1 MLLLIDKWRLHMGKI
16 LVTGATGN
24 IGKFLVDKL
33 VEDGHSVKAFTRN
46 PEKANLNGNIEI
58 CKGDLTNKDEILQA
72 LTGVDKAFLLLAN
85 IPADPF
91 IEVASQIGLKHLV
104 FLSSY
109 SVDINWKSKNNF
121 IAKHHAEV
129 ESKIKS
135 SGIPYTFLR
144 PAGFMTTVY
153 QWLGSIKTQ
162 GIAFLPYPDVSHSV
176 IHSKDIA
183 LSAAEVLK
191 NNSHIG
197 KSYFL
202 SGPELMTPREMVKQ
216 ISDVIGKELSV
227 VQPERQQTINMMSHN
242 LPISIIES
250 IIELLESSPK
260 IIELSD
266 NVRRLTHT
274 RGITFKT
281 WIEENKV
288 FFL

>member
-1 MLLLIDKWRLHMGKI
+1 MGKI

-46 PEKANLNGNIEI
+46 PEKANLNSNIEI
-58 CKGDLTNKDEILQA
+58 CKGDLTNKDEIFQA

-135 SGIPYTFLR
+135 NGIPYTFLR

-162 GIAFLPYPDVSHSV
+162 GIAFLPYPDISHAV

-202 SGPELMTPREMVKQ
+202 SGPELITPREMVKQ

-250 IIELLESSPK
+250 ILELLESSPK
-260 IIELSD
+260 IIEVSD

>member
-1 MLLLIDKWRLHMGKI
+1 MGKI

-46 PEKANLNGNIEI
+46 PEKANLKSNIEI
-58 CKGDLTNKDEILQA
+58 CKGDLTNKDEIFQA

-109 SVDINWKSKNNF
+109 SVDINWKRKNNI

-135 SGIPYTFLR
+135 NGIPYTFLR

-162 GIAFLPYPDVSHSV
+162 GIAFLPYPDVSHAV
-176 IHSKDIA
+176 VHSKDIA

-202 SGPELMTPREMVKQ
+202 SGPELITPREMVKQ

-250 IIELLESSPK
+250 ILELLESSPK
-260 IIELSD
+260 IIEVSD

>member
-1 MLLLIDKWRLHMGKI
+1 MGKI

-24 IGKFLVDKL
+24 IGKFLVEKL
-33 VEDGHSVKAFTRN
+33 VKDGHFVKAFTRN
-46 PEKANLNGNIEI
+46 PERANFNEKIEI
-58 CKGDLTNKDEILQA
+58 CKGDLTNKEEILQA
-72 LTGVDKAFLLLAN
+72 LNGVDKAFLLLAN
-85 IPADPF
+85 ISADPF

-109 SVDINWKSKNNF
+109 SVEIDWKSKNNF

-129 ESKIKS
+129 ENKIKL

-144 PAGFMTTVY
+144 PAGFMTTAF
-153 QWLGSIKTQ
+153 QWLGSIKVQ
-162 GIAFLPYPDVSHSV
+162 GIAFLPYPDVTHAV

-202 SGPELMTPREMVKQ
+202 SGPELISPREMVKQ
-216 ISDVIGKELSV
+216 ISEFIGKELNV
-227 VQPERQQTINMMSHN
+227 IQPERQQTINMMTHN
-242 LPISIIES
+242 LPLSIIEA
-250 IIELLESSPK
+250 ILELLESSPK
-260 IIELSD
+260 IIEVSE

-274 RGITFKT
+274 KGITFKT
-281 WIEENKV
+281 WIKENEE
-288 FFL
+288 FFI

>member
-1 MLLLIDKWRLHMGKI
+1 MGKI

-24 IGKFLVDKL
+24 IGKFLVEKL
-33 VEDGHSVKAFTRN
+33 VKDGHFVKAFTRN
-46 PEKANLNGNIEI
+46 PEKAYFNEKIEI
-58 CKGDLTNKDEILQA
+58 CKGDLTNKEEIFQA
-72 LTGVDKAFLLLAN
+72 LNGVDKAFLLLAN
-85 IPADPF
+85 ISADPF

-109 SVDINWKSKNNF
+109 SVEIDWKSKNNF

-129 ESKIKS
+129 ENNIKL

-144 PAGFMTTVY
+144 PAGFMTTAF
-153 QWLGSIKTQ
+153 QWLGSIKVQ
-162 GIAFLPYPDVSHSV
+162 GIAFLPYPDVTHAV

-202 SGPELMTPREMVKQ
+202 SGPELISPREMVKQ
-216 ISDVIGKELSV
+216 ISEFIGKELNV
-227 VQPERQQTINMMSHN
+227 IQPERQQTINMMTHN
-242 LPISIIES
+242 LPLSIIEA
-250 IIELLESSPK
+250 ILELLESSPK
-260 IIELSD
+260 IIEVSE

-274 RGITFKT
+274 KGITFKT
-281 WIEENKV
+281 WIKENEE
-288 FFL
+288 FFI